1 MHVHRSR
8 YLMQCFDQFNLIRD
22 IYKRFFLLHQRIFDI
37 DANSTGHNHCFDS
50 LKHLFNGIPITCLDI
65 CRDRTL
71 DYPRDTSYCLD
82 HHLPAHVL
90 TIAITQGGGHPRTGC
105 GDSTEASLLYNT
117 CASCIPDVWQHKQ
130 RRSLMKPPKLCG
142 FLFLC
147 TRTHKRN
154 IQNSVKTASLTSH
167 LPREA
172 WHRAYVSECVSPSCL
187 A

>member
-1 MHVHRSR
+1 
-8 YLMQCFDQFNLIRD
+8 MQCFDQFNLIRD
-22 IYKRFFLLHQRIFDI
+22 IYKRFFLLFQRIFDI
-37 DANSTGHNHCFDS
+37 DANSTGRNHCFDR

-71 DYPRDTSYCLD
+71 DYPRDTCYRLD

-90 TIAITQGGGHPRTGC
+90 TISITQSSGHPRAGS
-105 GDSTEASLLYNT
+105 GNSTESSLLYNT

-130 RRSLMKPPKLCG
+130 RRSFMKPPKLYG
-142 FLFLC
+142 FLFLY

-154 IQNSVKTASLTSH
+154 IQSSVKTASPTSP

-172 WHRAYVSECVSPSCL
+172 WHQVCVSECVSPSCL
-187 A
+187 AQT